1 MRFKEP
7 EGFST
12 TKLITFIIGMTI
24 ALMIFGSLAP
34 TITSY
39 LVAGNYSDNP
49 IVAALVVLIPVV
61 FVAVV
66 LLTLL
71 KGVGK

>member
-1 MRFKEP
+1 MRFRDP

-12 TKLITFIIGMTI
+12 TKLVTFIIGMTV
-24 ALMIFGSLAP
+24 ALLIFGSLAP

-39 LVAGNYSDNP
+39 LVASNFSDNP
-49 IVAALVVLIPVV
+49 IVATLVVLIPVV

-66 LLTLL
+66 LLYIM
-71 KGVGK
+71 KGLGK

>member
-39 LVAGNYSDNP
+39 LVAANYSDNP